1 MASSSQNR
9 PATDSAQTLRELVG
23 NDPTATFED
32 DPTFVNSNPAYSASS
47 ENLGAA
53 TEGDDTDL
61 AEDGD
66 VDESDDVIDSDDDDF
81 EEDTEEDEEDE
92 EDDLDDDL
100 DDEDE
105 DDTEEAG
112 TPLRAAAPG
121 DLDDDSNDDGREDA
135 ADEDD
140 LNADAQ
146 DDLDGS
152 GDSPLDPVEAET
164 LRNRLDALPVFAAEA
179 RLGL

>member
-9 PATDSAQTLRELVG
+9 PATDSAETLRELVG

-32 DPTFVNSNPAYSASS
+32 DPTFVNSNPTDSASS

-66 VDESDDVIDSDDDDF
+66 VDESDDVIDSDEDDF

-92 EDDLDDDL
+92 EDDLDDDV

-105 DDTEEAG
+105 EDDAEEAG
-112 TPLRAAAPG
+112 TPLRASG

-135 ADEDD
+135 GDEDD
-140 LNADAQ
+140 LNAQAE
-146 DDLDGS
+146 DDLD
-152 GDSPLDPVEAET
+152 DSSLDPVEAET
-164 LRNRLDALPVFAAEA
+164 LRNRLDALPVSAAEA